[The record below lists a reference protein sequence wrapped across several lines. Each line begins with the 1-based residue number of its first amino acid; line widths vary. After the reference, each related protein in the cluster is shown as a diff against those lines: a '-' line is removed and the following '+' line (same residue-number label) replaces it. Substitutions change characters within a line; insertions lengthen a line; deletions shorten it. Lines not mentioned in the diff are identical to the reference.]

1 MKGDVKKLNF
11 SAPKTEFTNMVM
23 VEDKQNSRLLVQER
37 VKSWTGI
44 SFPGGHVEPGES
56 FVDSAIRE
64 VKEETGLDITNL
76 EPCGVIHWVHRDR
89 GDRYIVFLYKTSCFS
104 GKLLDATEEG
114 RVFWVDKNEIFNLK
128 LSNNFDKY
136 IPMFFGKASELFG
149 LWRENEPDYL
159 EYK

>member
-1 MKGDVKKLNF
+1 MKGDDPKLNF
-11 SAPKTEFTNMVM
+11 PAPKTEFTNMVM
-23 VEDKQNSRLLVQER
+23 VENRENGKVLVQER

-56 FVDSAIRE
+56 FIESAIRE

-89 GDRYIVFLYKTSCFS
+89 GDRYVVFLYKTSRFS
-104 GKLLDATEEG
+104 GKLIDETDEG
-114 RVFWVDKNEIFNLK
+114 RVFWIDVDEIYDLK

-149 LWRENEPDYL
+149 LWREDEPDYL

>member
-1 MKGDVKKLNF
+1 M
-11 SAPKTEFTNMVM
+11 AKTENVILTNMCM
-23 VEDKQNSRLLVQER
+23 IYDEKGNILVEER
-37 VKSWTGI
+37 CKNDWRGI
-44 SFPGGHVEPGES
+44 AFPGGHIEEREA
-56 FVDSAIRE
+56 FLDSVIRE
-64 VKEETGLDITNL
+64 IKEETGLDITNL

-104 GKLLDATEEG
+104 GKLLDATDEG

>member
-1 MKGDVKKLNF
+1 MKGDDPKLNF
-11 SAPKTEFTNMVM
+11 PVPKTEFTNMVM
-23 VEDKQNSRLLVQER
+23 VENRENGKVLVQER

-56 FVDSAIRE
+56 FVESAIRE

-89 GDRYIVFLYKTSCFS
+89 GDRYVVFLYKTSRFS
-104 GKLLDATEEG
+104 GKLIDETDEG
-114 RVFWVDKNEIFNLK
+114 RVFWIDVDEIYDLK

-149 LWRENEPDYL
+149 LWREDEPDYL